1 MIMEIV
7 AINSIAPLYFEDA
20 EAAEDTL
27 RSLKAGS
34 KWVEGAA
41 LYLADGRQFAT
52 YERPDNSLNDL
63 LFPKIVVTEGMVRE
77 KNRVIISRK
86 VDFKGKTVGFLLVQ
100 MDMTGY
106 NHELVWYSLQ
116 ILVIGIIA
124 ILIGIVLSLY
134 LKRQLLGPVSH
145 LVNTVKKISSEKNF
159 SIRAKVFSNDEMG
172 DLINGFNEMI
182 GEIQERDH
190 ELERHRASL
199 EDKVT
204 ARTLALTDA
213 NNELKRLNLELFRA
227 NSAKSD
233 FLSRMSHELRTP
245 LNGIIGYAN
254 LLMKDGVDFGDM
266 EIERLSVILQCGEHL
281 LLMINDILDFSK
293 IEAGRFEI
301 KINPFDLVSFVETTA
316 KMARSKAGEKGLA
329 IILSMDERLPSK
341 VLGDYQRLRQV
352 LLNLLSNAVKF
363 TDQGIITLEITPVGK
378 RIRFMVTDTGSGI
391 SKQGLKDIFKAFV
404 QVGAVHKKLEGTG
417 LGLAISRHL
426 VELMGSTLCVKSVVG
441 KGSSFWF
448 DLVLPGKHGSNKVAL
463 AWSPNDQPI
472 PILPEPPPHDL
483 MIKLREKALIGD
495 IAGILCWCKENRESN
510 HKYSTFFSM
519 MEKLAK
525 QFKIND
531 INMLVSMV
539 TEIPTEIEHEN
550 NIGGG

>member
-1 MIMEIV
+1 MTIIQRLIPGRSIQAKLAGAIIVTTVFCLIFACTSLWLNDLRINKNNFTRIVSIIMEIV
-7 AINSIAPLYFEDA
+7 ATNAIAPLYFEDA

-63 LFPKIVVTEGMVRE
+63 LFPKVVATEGIVRE
-77 KNRVIISRK
+77 KNRIIISRR
-86 VDFKGKTVGFLLVQ
+86 VDFKGKTVGFLVVQ

-106 NHELVWYSLQ
+106 HHEFVWYSLQ
-116 ILVIGIIA
+116 IMVIGMIA

-391 SKQGLKDIFKAFV
+391 SEQGLRDIFKAFV
-404 QVGAVHKKLEGTG
+404 QVGAVHKKLEEPD
-417 LGLAISRHL
+417 LAL
-426 VELMGSTLCVKSVVG
+426 PSVVI
-441 KGSSFWF
+441 S
-448 DLVLPGKHGSNKVAL
+448 
-463 AWSPNDQPI
+463 WS
-472 PILPEPPPHDL
+472 
-483 MIKLREKALIGD
+483 
-495 IAGILCWCKENRESN
+495 
-510 HKYSTFFSM
+510 
-519 MEKLAK
+519 
-525 QFKIND
+525 
-531 INMLVSMV
+531 
-539 TEIPTEIEHEN
+539 
-550 NIGGG
+550 

>member
-1 MIMEIV
+1 MEIV
-7 AINSIAPLYFEDA
+7 ATNAIAPLYFEDA

-63 LFPKIVVTEGMVRE
+63 LFPKIVVTEGTVRE
-77 KNRVIISRK
+77 KNRVIISRR
-86 VDFKGKTVGFLLVQ
+86 VDFKGKTVGFLVVQ

-106 NHELVWYSLQ
+106 RHEFVWYSLQ

-145 LVNTVKKISSEKNF
+145 LVNTVKKISREKNF

-199 EDKVT
+199 EDTVT

-301 KINPFDLVSFVETTA
+301 KINPFDLVSFIETTA

-363 TDQGIITLEITPVGK
+363 TDQGIITLEITRVGK

-391 SKQGLKDIFKAFV
+391 SEQGLRDIFKAFV

-483 MIKLREKALIGD
+483 MIKLREKTLIGD

-539 TEIPTEIEHEN
+539 TEKPTEIEHEN